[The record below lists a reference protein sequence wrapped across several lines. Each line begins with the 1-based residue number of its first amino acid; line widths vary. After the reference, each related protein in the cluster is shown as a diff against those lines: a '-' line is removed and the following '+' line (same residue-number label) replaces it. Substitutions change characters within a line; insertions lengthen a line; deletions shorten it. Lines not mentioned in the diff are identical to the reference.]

1 MSQDIYM
8 LIQKKYLDLQK
19 QAQIDCDKRIAQ
31 LYAAHPELKT
41 ITNEVSAMNSKLIH
55 ATLKRENNAVICE
68 LSDKLNELK
77 QKRLDY
83 IAENNIDMDAFKPH
97 FVCSMCNDTGK
108 LPNGTR
114 CSCFTD
120 YYAQMKF
127 ATSDMSILERENFS
141 TFDSSV
147 FPEHTQNGIPQREQM
162 ERIKNALYDYCINFP
177 AVQKKNILISG
188 RTGTGKS
195 FLLNCIAKEL
205 SDRLFPTIRLSAYK
219 MINELFNKYIDDS
232 TDFNSELER
241 LCETDV
247 LIIDDLGTELMKE
260 NFTHNTLYYIFDRRC
275 ELNNATIVST
285 NLTVKQLEE
294 KYSDRIMS
302 RLFNVRTTTALQ
314 LQGSDVRIKR

>member
-1 MSQDIYM
+1 MAQDIYM
-8 LIQKKYLDLQK
+8 LIQKKYIDLQK
-19 QAQIDCDKRIAQ
+19 QAQADCDERIAQ
-31 LYAAHPELKT
+31 LYAEHPELKVLT
-41 ITNEVSAMNSKLIH
+41 DEVSAMNSKLIR
-55 ATLKRENNAVICE
+55 ATLKRENSAVTLE
-68 LSDKLNELK
+68 LSDKLDELK

-83 IAENNIDMDAFKPH
+83 ISQNNIDMDVFKPRYA
-97 FVCSMCNDTGK
+97 CSSCNDTGK
-108 LPNGTR
+108 LPDGTR

-120 YYAQMKF
+120 HYAQMKF
-127 ATSDMSILERENFS
+127 AASDMSILERENFS
-141 TFDSSV
+141 TFDLDV
-147 FPEHTQNGIPQREQM
+147 FPEKSQNGIPQREQM
-162 ERIKNALYDYCINFP
+162 GRIKKALYDYCVAFP
-177 AVQKKNILISG
+177 SVPKKNILISG

-205 SDRLFPTIRLSAYK
+205 SDRLFPTLRLSAYK
-219 MINELFNKYIDDS
+219 MVNELFDKYIDDS

-260 NFTHNTLYYIFDRRC
+260 NFTHNTLYYILDRRC

-302 RLFNVRTTTALQ
+302 RLFNARTTIALQ

>member
-1 MSQDIYM
+1 MAQDIYM

-19 QAQIDCDKRIAQ
+19 QAQTDCDRRIAR
-31 LYAAHPELKT
+31 LYAEYPELKN
-41 ITNEVSAMNSKLIH
+41 ITDEVASANSRLIR
-55 ATLKRENNAVICE
+55 ATLKRQNSAVIKE
-68 LSDKLNELK
+68 LSDKLDKLK
-77 QKRLDY
+77 ETRENY
-83 IAENNIDMDAFKPH
+83 IKLNNIDMSVFTPR
-97 FVCSMCNDTGK
+97 FVCDMCKDTGK

-114 CSCFTD
+114 CTCFTD

-127 ATSDMSILERENFS
+127 AASDMSILERENFAK
-141 TFDSSV
+141 FDLSV
-147 FPEHTQNGIPQREQM
+147 FPENTANGIPQREQM
-162 ERIKNALYDYCINFP
+162 ERVKNALYDYCVNFP
-177 AVQKKNILISG
+177 NVKKKNILISG

-219 MINELFNKYIDDS
+219 MVNELFDKYIDDS

-275 ELNNATIVST
+275 ELNNATVVST
-285 NLTVKQLEE
+285 NLNVKQLEE

-302 RLFNVRTTTALQ
+302 RLFNVRTTTAIQ

>member
-1 MSQDIYM
+1 MAQDIYM

-19 QAQIDCDKRIAQ
+19 QARTDCDNRIAH
-31 LYAAHPELKT
+31 LYAEHPMLKQ
-41 ITNEVSAMNSKLIH
+41 ITDEVASANSRLIC
-55 ATLKRENNAVICE
+55 ATLKRQNRAVTE
-68 LSDKLNELK
+68 ALSDELEKLK
-77 QKRLDY
+77 AKRDEY
-83 IAENNIDMDAFKPH
+83 IKNNNIDMSVFKPR
-97 FVCSMCNDTGK
+97 FACDMCNDTGK

-114 CSCFTD
+114 CTCFTD

-127 ATSDMSILERENFS
+127 AASDMSILERENFS
-141 TFDSSV
+141 KFDLSV
-147 FPEHTQNGIPQREQM
+147 FPEKTPNGIPQREQM
-162 ERIKNALYDYCINFP
+162 ERIRNALYDYCVNFP
-177 AVQKKNILISG
+177 DVKKKNILISG

-219 MINELFNKYIDDS
+219 MVNELFDKYIDDS

-260 NFTHNTLYYIFDRRC
+260 NFTHNTLYYILDRRC
-275 ELNNATIVST
+275 ELNKATIVST
-285 NLTVKQLEE
+285 NLNVKQLEE

-302 RLFNVRTTTALQ
+302 RLFNVRITTAIQ

>member
-1 MSQDIYM
+1 MQQDIYM

-19 QAQIDCDKRIAQ
+19 QAQIDCDNRISQ
-31 LYAAHPELKT
+31 LYAEHPTLKVLT
-41 ITNEVSAMNSKLIH
+41 DSVSSANSQLIH
-55 ATLKRENNAVICE
+55 ATLKRQSDDVVKELEQNLNNVKKSRE
-68 LSDKLNELK
+68 
-77 QKRLDY
+77 DY
-83 IAENNIDMDAFKPH
+83 IKQNNINMDVFKPH
-97 FVCSMCNDTGK
+97 YACSVCNDTGR

-120 YYAQMKF
+120 YYAQIKF

-141 TFDSSV
+141 KFDLNV
-147 FPEHTQNGIPQREQM
+147 FPEKTQNGIPQREQM
-162 ERIKNALYDYCINFP
+162 ERVKNALYDYCVNFP
-177 AVQKKNILISG
+177 NVNKKNILISG
-188 RTGTGKS
+188 LTGTGKS

-205 SDRLFPTIRLSAYK
+205 SDKLFPVIRLSAYK
-219 MINELFNKYIDDS
+219 MVNELFDKYIDDS
-232 TDFNSELER
+232 TDFNAELER

-285 NLTVKQLEE
+285 NLNVRQLEE

-302 RLFNVRTTTALQ
+302 RLFNVRTTTAIQ
-314 LQGSDVRIKR
+314 LQGADVRIKR